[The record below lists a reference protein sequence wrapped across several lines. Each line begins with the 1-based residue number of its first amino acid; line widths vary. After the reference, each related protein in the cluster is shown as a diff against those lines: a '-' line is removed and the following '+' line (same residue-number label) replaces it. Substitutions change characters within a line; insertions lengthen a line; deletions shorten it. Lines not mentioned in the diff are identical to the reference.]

1 MLGSMQRTRRKSDIS
16 SAGTVKLRTTKRT
29 PRSDAVIRRASMPT
43 MPLDKVEM
51 LIMEANEI
59 TQYLQKDYV
68 SRPVFTCICSLRKV
82 CVTFVLHISCLLE
95 TGLV

>member
-1 MLGSMQRTRRKSDIS
+1 MQRTRRKSDIS

-29 PRSDAVIRRASMPT
+29 PPSDAVIRRASMPS
-43 MPLDKVEM
+43 MPLDKVDM

-68 SRPVFTCICSLRKV
+68 SCLVFTCFSSLRNIH
-82 CVTFVLHISCLLE
+82 VTFVLRISRPLE
-95 TGLV
+95 TELEWDI